1 MKWQDDKTLKGVL
14 QTKAETFIK
23 KSQVQRYQPNSFFI
37 TLNMI
42 FFFFSVKHFSSIV
55 YKIT

>member
-23 KSQVQRYQPNSFFI
+23 CKKPGAKVSTKHFFS

-42 FFFFSVKHFSSIV
+42 FFFLSKAL
-55 YKIT
+55 